1 MSAEDVIDRIFETFR
16 RRGGQ
21 MYGERVTQMEHALQ
35 AAFAAEQDGAG
46 EALIAAA
53 LLHDYGHLI
62 QDLPDAAERDLDALH
77 QEVGATFLEPFFVAG
92 VTEPA
97 RLHVAAKRYLCAV
110 DPAYF
115 HSLSPASVRSLQ
127 LQGGPFNHAEVK
139 AFEASPY
146 FIDAVRLRRY
156 DEMGKV
162 PGARTPDLE
171 HYRPCLRAGLKKQT
185 SPTP

>member
-1 MSAEDVIDRIFETFR
+1 MRGDILIDEIFETFR
-16 RRGGQ
+16 QRGDRL
-21 MYGERVTQMEHALQ
+21 YGERVTQAEHALQ
-35 AAFAAEQDGAG
+35 TAFAAEQDGAS
-46 EALIAAA
+46 ETLIAAA

-62 QDLPDAAERDLDALH
+62 HDLPDAAERDIDALH
-77 QEVGATFLEPFFVAG
+77 EEVGAAFLGPLFVAG

-115 HSLSPASVRSLQ
+115 HSLSPASVRSLE
-127 LQGGPFNHAEVK
+127 LQGGPFNHTEVK

-146 FIDAVRLRRY
+146 FIDAIRLRRY

-162 PGARTPDLE
+162 PGAQTPDLE
-171 HYRPCLRAGLKKQT
+171 HYRPCLKAGLKK
-185 SPTP
+185 

>member
-1 MSAEDVIDRIFETFR
+1 MSAEDVIDRIFEAFQ

-21 MYGERVTQMEHALQ
+21 MYGEQVTQTEHALQ
-35 AAFAAEQDGAG
+35 AAFAAEQDGAS
-46 EALIAAA
+46 ETLIAAA

-62 QDLPDAAERDLDALH
+62 HDLPDDAAGIDALH
-77 QEVGATFLEPFFVAG
+77 EKVGAAFLEPFFVAG

-115 HSLSPASVRSLQ
+115 HALSPASVRSLQ

-162 PGARTPDLE
+162 PGAQTPDLE
-171 HYRPCLRAGLKKQT
+171 HYRPCLKAGLKR
-185 SPTP
+185 